1 MRPAGIIVLLIFI
14 WYGEQAFSQNNSF
27 TPEWSFGVNGG
38 VTFSKVGFNSYISVP
53 QESLQQLSGG
63 ITVRY
68 LSENHFGIHVEMNYS
83 QRGWKEKTDSVYIN
97 RYARSLSYI
106 EIPILTHI
114 YFNLG
119 KRVRLIFNLGPQI
132 SYYIGEKDI
141 EREIY
146 DFKENEKGD
155 SYYNIAVEHPFDYG
169 IKVSGGLEF
178 RTKAGSIILDGRYY
192 YGLSDIF
199 NNTKADSFQAS
210 HSQVTGV
217 NLSYL
222 FR

>member
-1 MRPAGIIVLLIFI
+1 
-14 WYGEQAFSQNNSF
+14 
-27 TPEWSFGVNGG
+27 
-38 VTFSKVGFNSYISVP
+38 VGFNSYISVP
-53 QESLQQLSGG
+53 QESFRQFSGG
-63 ITVRY
+63 ITARY
-68 LSENHFGIHVEMNYS
+68 ISEGHFGVQVELNFS

-106 EIPILTHI
+106 ELPVLTHI
-114 YFNLG
+114 YFNLD

-132 SYYIGEKDI
+132 SYYLGEKDI

-155 SYYNIAVEHPFDYG
+155 SYYNTSIERPFDYG
-169 IKVSGGLEF
+169 IKAAMGFEF
-178 RTKAGSIILDGRYY
+178 QTKAGSFILEGKYY

-199 NNTKADSFQAS
+199 NNKKNDFFQAS
-210 HSQVTGV
+210 HSQVIGV
-217 NLSYL
+217 NLTYL